1 MAGYVDE
8 TAAGT
13 DERKEGTCSGEG
25 TVVIT
30 LESLLDDIDVCD
42 EIIRMSILVG
52 GKGLS
57 LLNPSMATPAL
68 FTTMSMPSGCS

>member
-1 MAGYVDE
+1 MAGDVNE
-8 TAAGT
+8 AAAGT
-13 DERKEGTCSGEG
+13 DEREEGMCSGEG

-30 LESLLDDIDVCD
+30 MEGLLDDINVCD

-52 GKGLS
+52 GKGSS